1 MKRAALLA
9 FVLLAVTG
17 CGKAAK
23 HTQSTGVGD
32 DTCAPLMAG
41 SLAKSSPTKPSQTM
55 LLTDLKVDSE
65 PCADRVILTFRT
77 AGTDEPGF
85 RVEYQPAAE
94 AQTEDGSG
102 KRLAIAGNV
111 FLVVRLEPAATA
123 DISGSKL
130 ERTYTGPRTITPAGM
145 HYVREVTKSGDF
157 EAVLRWT
164 IGLSEK
170 RPFKVTTS
178 GSPPR
183 LTIEIG

>member
-1 MKRAALLA
+1 VKRTALLA
-9 FVLLAVTG
+9 LVLVAVAG
-17 CGKAAK
+17 CGKTTK
-23 HTQSTGVGD
+23 QSSSTSVGTE
-32 DTCAPLMAG
+32 TCAPFAAG
-41 SLAKSSPTKPSQTM
+41 QNAKHSAAKPSQTM
-55 LLTDLKVDSE
+55 LLTDLKIDSE
-65 PCADRVILTFRT
+65 PCADRIILTFRA
-77 AGTDEPGF
+77 AGSETPGF
-85 RVEYQPAAE
+85 SAEYLPAAE

-102 KRLAIAGNV
+102 KHLTIAGNV

-123 DISGSKL
+123 DLSGSKL
-130 ERTYTGPRTITPAGM
+130 KLTYTGPRKITPAGM
-145 HYVREVTKSGDF
+145 HYVREITKTGDF